1 MTLYLEAVALLQ
13 LALAALFSM
22 LIGLN
27 RERMGKSAGV
37 RTHMMTGMGA
47 CLFTTLSLHGFLDAD
62 PSRVASSV
70 VTGIGFLGAGV
81 IVKRHGDIHDLTTAA
96 SIWMSAAIGMAVGVG
111 SLLLASGAT
120 VLAWITLEVLRRV
133 TKDEDGTSVL
143 AEDDDSG

>member
-1 MTLYLEAVALLQ
+1 VTLYLEAVALIQ

-37 RTHMMTGMGA
+37 RTHMLAGMGA
-47 CLFTTLSLHGFLDAD
+47 CLFTSLSVHGFQGAD

-81 IVKRHGDIHDLTTAA
+81 IIKRNGDIHDLTTAA

-111 SLLLASGAT
+111 SILLASGAT

-133 TKDEDGTSVL
+133 TKDNDGESIL
-143 AEDDDSG
+143 ADEQSG

>member
-1 MTLYLEAVALLQ
+1 MTLYLEAVALVQ

-27 RERMGKSAGV
+27 RERMGKRAGV
-37 RTHMMTGMGA
+37 RTHMLAGMGA
-47 CLFTTLSLHGFLDAD
+47 CLFTSLSLHGFLDAD
-62 PSRVASSV
+62 PSRVASAV

-96 SIWMSAAIGMAVGVG
+96 SIWMAAAIGMAVGVG
-111 SLLLASGAT
+111 SILLASGAT

-133 TKDEDGTSVL
+133 TKDNDGESIL
-143 AEDDDSG
+143 ADDESG